1 MKELCGTG
9 SLPSTAPKVEA
20 LLASFKVR
28 LNYKFNSEF

>member
-9 SLPSTAPKVEA
+9 PSPTTAPKVEA

-28 LNYKFNSEF
+28 LNYTFNNTF